1 MLNILDFKLFQL
13 MLYQLICEVKSVRVG
28 DISELSLVPSIM
40 STIFVKPK
48 ESLNEVV
55 INIKLLC

>member
-13 MLYQLICEVKSVRVG
+13 MLYQLSYEIKSVRVG